1 MVKRAFDARSARTR
15 LRICTGTR
23 GSGLFARSSA
33 ARRSS
38 ATASSGYL
46 LTAVANQASKELR
59 RRGRRP
65 TTPLEMARGVPDGG
79 ELPDERAAGNEES
92 RIARDVL
99 ATLPARRRAVLMLRY
114 GWGLEPSEVCGLIEG
129 LSHRAYRKEITRGVN
144 EVSSKLRLVE
154 QGRWCG
160 NREPVL
166 KAYVAGLADDEQRR
180 QAEHHLAHCRHCTD
194 YVAKLNGHLHE
205 IGSAVGWPG
214 AADVVGGD
222 RISIADRVGELVD
235 RTRESAMGVFNR
247 GGSESADTAAQAAAA
262 GGTRGAGVGAA
273 GGWPSSQPSALFRSW
288 WRPAWAQA
296 PRRPHALRPALR
308 LFTCPIPRS
317 ARPVIVPWPSDP
329 IARTARSGRRSC
341 RSRTATSGLLPTG
354 LPAVKRPTKPP
365 MRRRHRPRH
374 QNPHPPRHRRS
385 SRSSGSNRPR
395 RPKPVIRAHQEAV
408 ARVTWPREGRRQS
421 PRSSAR
427 KRAGVRRRGVDSVSR
442 RFRWWLGIAGAVA
455 IVVWLGVAET
465 AQAGSYRVFQCSPWP
480 VGPGTRR

>member
-1 MVKRAFDARSARTR
+1 MVKRAFGSAFGEDAIEDLYGNAWLGT
-15 LRICTGTR
+15 LRA
-23 GSGLFARSSA
+23 LE
-33 ARRSS
+33 RRKTELSD
-38 ATASSGYL
+38 GELRKYL

-222 RISIADRVGELVD
+222 RISIADRVG
-235 RTRESAMGVFNR
+235 RA
-247 GGSESADTAAQAAAA
+247 
-262 GGTRGAGVGAA
+262 
-273 GGWPSSQPSALFRSW
+273 
-288 WRPAWAQA
+288 
-296 PRRPHALRPALR
+296 
-308 LFTCPIPRS
+308 
-317 ARPVIVPWPSDP
+317 
-329 IARTARSGRRSC
+329 RRSH
-341 RSRTATSGLLPTG
+341 SRIG
-354 LPAVKRPTKPP
+354 
-365 MRRRHRPRH
+365 H
-374 QNPHPPRHRRS
+374 
-385 SRSSGSNRPR
+385 GSL
-395 RPKPVIRAHQEAV
+395 QS
-408 ARVTWPREGRRQS
+408 RRQ
-421 PRSSAR
+421 
-427 KRAGVRRRGVDSVSR
+427 
-442 RFRWWLGIAGAVA
+442 
-455 IVVWLGVAET
+455 
-465 AQAGSYRVFQCSPWP
+465 
-480 VGPGTRR
+480 